1 MEISKHY
8 PPPWWGR
15 IEVGV
20 NRISSPSPLPSPT
33 EGEGDNRVIFR
44 AIHLNSW
51 SKGAAMDPKLVRQFI
66 TFIVLLFGWTI
77 VILLAG
83 PK

>member
-1 MEISKHY
+1 M
-8 PPPWWGR
+8 
-15 IEVGV
+15 GV
-20 NRISSPSPLPSPT
+20 KRISSPSPLPSPLPSPKRFVQAGT

-51 SKGAAMDPKLVRQFI
+51 SKGAAMDPKWVRQFI
-66 TFIVLLFGWTI
+66 TFMVLLFGWTI
-77 VILLAG
+77 LILLAG